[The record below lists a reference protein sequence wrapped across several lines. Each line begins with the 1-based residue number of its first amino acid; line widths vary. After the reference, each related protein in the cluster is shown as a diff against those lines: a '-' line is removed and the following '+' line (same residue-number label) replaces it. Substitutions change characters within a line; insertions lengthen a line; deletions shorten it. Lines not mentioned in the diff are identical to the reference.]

1 MRKAVA
7 SVRILIATA
16 VTICV
21 VGLVVSGCRGAKPSP
36 EAKTQE
42 YVHKMRE
49 AVSLNVKEKDRRD
62 RMLALLGQME
72 AVERNFN
79 NDIAGFVETYRG
91 MNGDYEAPR
100 AAFDDLFGEFDTR
113 IQKARDRFFDLHFQ
127 LTALSTEEEWD
138 RIVKYEVEAYEEIT
152 KPRVQKEAAK

>member
-1 MRKAVA
+1 MRKTSAIAWV
-7 SVRILIATA
+7 LIATA
-16 VTICV
+16 GMVCA
-21 VGLVVSGCRGAKPSP
+21 VGLVVSGCRGSKPSP

-42 YVHKMRE
+42 FVHKMRE

-62 RMLALLGQME
+62 RMLALVGQME
-72 AVERNFN
+72 AVERDIN

-100 AAFDDLFGEFDTR
+100 AAFDDLFGEFDAR
-113 IQKARDRFFDLHFQ
+113 IRKARDRFFDLHFQ

-152 KPRVQKEAAK
+152 KPRAQKEAAE

>member
-1 MRKAVA
+1 MRKTVA
-7 SVRILIATA
+7 FVGILIATA
-16 VTICV
+16 VMILGEGV
-21 VGLVVSGCRGAKPSP
+21 VVSGCRGTKPSP
-36 EAKTQE
+36 EAKTQD

-62 RMLALLGQME
+62 RMLARVGQME
-72 AVERNFN
+72 AVERNLN
-79 NDIAGFVETYRG
+79 CDIAGFVETYRG
-91 MNGDYEAPR
+91 MNGDYEVPR
-100 AAFDDLFGEFDTR
+100 AAFDDLFGEFDAR

-152 KPRVQKEAAK
+152 KPRVRKEAAK